1 MSSKTPVIRQV
12 AWISIVPHLLVMGG
26 IMFLRSLFNER
37 QYILF
42 GAITYLVISQSLRR
56 IIAKD
61 QRAGMVKVK
70 QEKFNEAIPCFEKS
84 YDFFKKYH
92 WIDQYRYITLLSS
105 ASTSYK
111 EMALVNIAYCYG
123 QMGEGARA
131 KEAYERALS
140 EYPKSG
146 IAKAG
151 LRLMNAV
158 SDSNEHKSMNSDKA

>member
-1 MSSKTPVIRQV
+1 MSSRTPVIRQV
-12 AWISIVPHLLVMGG
+12 AWISIVPHMLEMGG
-26 IMFLRSLFNER
+26 IMFLWSLFNE
-37 QYILF
+37 QHYILF
-42 GAITYLVISQSLRR
+42 GATTYLIISQSLRR

-70 QEKFNEAIPCFEKS
+70 QEKFNEAIPYFEKS

-105 ASTSYK
+105 ARTSYK

-123 QMGEGARA
+123 QMGEGAHA
-131 KEAYERALS
+131 KKVYERALS
-140 EYPKSG
+140 EYPNSG

-151 LRLMNAV
+151 LRLMNAI
-158 SDSNEHKSMNSDKA
+158 SGSWENKSINPDNS